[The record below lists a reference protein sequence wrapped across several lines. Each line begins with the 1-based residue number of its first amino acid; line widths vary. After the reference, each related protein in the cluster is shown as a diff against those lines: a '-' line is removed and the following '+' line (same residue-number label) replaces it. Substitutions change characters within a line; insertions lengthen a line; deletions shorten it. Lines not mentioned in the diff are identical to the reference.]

1 MCTDKLLHADAF
13 THRGFYAKK
22 FYTPK
27 FLYTDALHKDA
38 FTRIN
43 KGTQAL
49 LHTEPFAH
57 RNLCTEQFLH
67 KLLHRKVL
75 TQKKMPTQTAQRSFY
90 TPKLLHA
97 ETLPRAAFTYRNFSA
112 TEAFTHRSL
121 YAQQFLLRP
130 FYPQMPLHRKT
141 FTHRNFCTQHALT
154 HSQLLHAEALLPLLD
169 HLPFVFPLSSSI
181 AYMRYILWLDEHG
194 SCFGLGTTRKKME

>member
-1 MCTDKLLHADAF
+1 
-13 THRGFYAKK
+13 
-22 FYTPK
+22 
-27 FLYTDALHKDA
+27 
-38 FTRIN
+38 
-43 KGTQAL
+43 
-49 LHTEPFAH
+49 
-57 RNLCTEQFLH
+57 
-67 KLLHRKVL
+67 
-75 TQKKMPTQTAQRSFY
+75 MPTQTAQRSFY

-112 TEAFTHRSL
+112 QKPLKHRSL

-154 HSQLLHAEALLPLLD
+154 HSQLLHGEALLPLLD
-169 HLPFVFPLSSSI
+169 HLPFVFPLSSYI

-194 SCFGLGTTRKKME
+194 SCFALEQPAKRWNDISKTENLIEL